1 MSQETT
7 ANTSLCSFKHTK
19 HISGDVVNFEAS
31 FPFFFFF
38 VSENVFAN
46 PCSIN
51 SVQRA
56 LHALRLLI
64 SVLQQILMDGS
75 NE

>member
-19 HISGDVVNFEAS
+19 HTSGDVVNFEAS
-31 FPFFFFF
+31 FPFFFF

-46 PCSIN
+46 PCSMT

-56 LHALRLLI
+56 LHALRFLI
-64 SVLQQILMDGS
+64 NLLQQILMDGS
-75 NE
+75 NEQ